1 MLFITYVLFAFKKE
15 SDKPIDREFIFL
27 SFIGQARI
35 KFQDIKIN
43 V

>member
-1 MLFITYVLFAFKKE
+1 MLFITYVLFAFKKG
-15 SDKPIDREFIFL
+15 SDKPIDKEFFL

-35 KFQDIKIN
+35 KFQVIKVN